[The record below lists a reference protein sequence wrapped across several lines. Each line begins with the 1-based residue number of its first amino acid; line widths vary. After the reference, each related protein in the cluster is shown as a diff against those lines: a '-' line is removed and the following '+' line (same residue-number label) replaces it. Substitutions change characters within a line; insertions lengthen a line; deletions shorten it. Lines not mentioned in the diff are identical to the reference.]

1 MQSPVKWIPLQ
12 RAAHELLSFHS
23 IASLGS
29 RAQQNSAKEPRN
41 DRAIVVDSEAKSK
54 RLNKPNKENEKG
66 IEFKSDIE
74 HYLSLYLV
82 L

>member
-1 MQSPVKWIPLQ
+1 MSS
-12 RAAHELLSFHS
+12 LLPFHR
-23 IASLGS
+23 IIFGS
-29 RAQQNSAKEPRN
+29 CAQQNSAMEPRN
-41 DRAIVVDSEAKSK
+41 DTAFVVDSEAKSK

-66 IEFKSDIE
+66 IEFKTDIE